1 MSDIEIFSEGGDLN
15 IIPDTKI
22 SIDCSIFYGQT
33 KIGDELNIFN
43 FEQGSSRDFHLRVE
57 EISKN
62 IPPDIFNSKH
72 IVVNKD
78 INVSTKNTL
87 ITAIFNNDGKTL
99 VNNALYLE
107 DKYSSSKYL
116 IKNNLSSKK
125 NFNIFNT
132 NRFTRFGHNME
143 IDNYDDTSLLIN
155 QDFIVENN
163 IVTKKNVNILNDLR
177 TNYIEYNSVDIT
189 NSITVTNNF
198 NSHANLNI
206 NVLNVL
212 KKLTAENVIV
222 DDSIAIRNNSLYLP
236 HISIHNNIDGSLRYN
251 NEKHIVEAYIK
262 DDWRTLNTIK
272 NNENTTNITHHPFY
286 KPHIG
291 ANIDFIQNNN
301 VILSINNN
309 NDSNN
314 IENKAI
320 YINNR
325 DVNMDNIY
333 IKEDLVVKNIYNFN
347 DNVKIVGETY
357 LGDNLLTLDDN
368 LVTISSN
375 KNIENPLN
383 GSIRYNNKNDLCE
396 AYINKWGPLQRISN
410 NDNTMNI
417 DLFPKV
423 IDQDYN
429 SIIFNV
435 NNSYV
440 FNITRDLCIFDIDK
454 VKIRQNVNLQKNL
467 NIYGNLASTTLNINN
482 HNLYK
487 NGDYIVNDTIV
498 NGVPNVIAEEKLI
511 IVSPIDIKVS
521 KYVFY
526 TQSVITTGDL
536 SCNIFNTFV
545 ENNEFIN
552 NYSIFI
558 NKYKVY
564 QTFTMTNIVLN
575 LNLTLE
581 EDVIFTI
588 KINNT
593 HTQEITVMANKN
605 YGSEDVNIEIVA
617 PQDLYITISS
627 NVSIDNL
634 YGKITLY
641 GEYKSMTGNLINN
654 GSHVYSEQPNI
665 FELEDRS
672 IIGNT
677 TVRNNLNLTSMY
689 NLNIPHFLVHK
700 NVGIGTSSTDADFH
714 VKNMDNTLFIHKN
727 NKVGI
732 GTDSPTALL
741 TVHSDVDTNSIN
753 EGSILLDKSM
763 NNTGKLTVSG
773 NLVALNNLN
782 VNTIFTE
789 DKINV
794 GSHLII
800 KNNIDFHN
808 NVNNDLYTINIEKD
822 IKITDLTKYPDL
834 ILTKNN
840 EASNIALYN
849 NKLNLKIDQTKFV
862 KIIKYPTNNAKNQ
875 ISLENTVNDLY
886 FSHNKEPLLNIANN
900 TISTNN
906 LITNLNSSD
915 IFSISSNF
923 NINKNSINIKSNHFI
938 VNNVN
943 LLEKFND
950 IRRCYFSPYNINC
963 NNTITGNNIFNI
975 TYNRP
980 QLFGNLNN
988 YKTHTSKYIEY
999 IGFQFCLGNINTNI
1013 HENWNK
1019 NSFIYYK
1026 DINQINFNHNV
1037 ISYNNTLSIGKINK
1051 NEYFQGTSLYDFN
1064 NSTNTYN
1071 LNIDNDKTQLIFNQT
1086 SGAAIFSEY
1095 SLDKYMSLRMF
1106 PIYNTR
1112 EQYLYYSNPI
1122 LFNLK

>member
-1 MSDIEIFSEGGDLN
+1 
-15 IIPDTKI
+15 
-22 SIDCSIFYGQT
+22 
-33 KIGDELNIFN
+33 
-43 FEQGSSRDFHLRVE
+43 
-57 EISKN
+57 
-62 IPPDIFNSKH
+62 
-72 IVVNKD
+72 
-78 INVSTKNTL
+78 
-87 ITAIFNNDGKTL
+87 
-99 VNNALYLE
+99 
-107 DKYSSSKYL
+107 
-116 IKNNLSSKK
+116 
-125 NFNIFNT
+125 
-132 NRFTRFGHNME
+132 ME

-155 QDFIVENN
+155 QDFIIENN
-163 IVTKKNVNILNDLR
+163 IETKKNVNILNDLR

-212 KKLTAENVIV
+212 QKITTENVIV

-291 ANIDFIQNNN
+291 TNIDFIQNNN
-301 VILSINNN
+301 IILSINNN

-333 IKEDLVVKNIYNFN
+333 IKQDLVVKNIYNFD
-347 DNVKIVGETY
+347 DNVKIVGEAY

-383 GSIRYNNKNDLCE
+383 GSIRYNNKNNLCE

-417 DLFPKV
+417 DLFPKA

-454 VKIRQNVNLQKNL
+454 VKIRQNVNLHKNL

-487 NGDYIVNDTIV
+487 IGDYIVNDTIV

-526 TQSVITTGDL
+526 TQSVITTGDHIFT
-536 SCNIFNTFV
+536 CNIFNTFV

-552 NYSIFI
+552 NYSIFT
-558 NKYKVY
+558 NKYKIY

-593 HTQEITVMANKN
+593 HTQEITVLANKN
-605 YGSEDVNIEIVA
+605 YGSEDVDIEIVA

-627 NVSIDNL
+627 NVIIDNL

-654 GSHVYSEQPNI
+654 GSRVYSEQTNI

-677 TVRNNLNLTSMY
+677 TVR
-689 NLNIPHFLVHK
+689 
-700 NVGIGTSSTDADFH
+700 
-714 VKNMDNTLFIHKN
+714 
-727 NKVGI
+727 
-732 GTDSPTALL
+732 
-741 TVHSDVDTNSIN
+741 
-753 EGSILLDKSM
+753 
-763 NNTGKLTVSG
+763 
-773 NLVALNNLN
+773 
-782 VNTIFTE
+782 
-789 DKINV
+789 
-794 GSHLII
+794 
-800 KNNIDFHN
+800 
-808 NVNNDLYTINIEKD
+808 
-822 IKITDLTKYPDL
+822 
-834 ILTKNN
+834 
-840 EASNIALYN
+840 
-849 NKLNLKIDQTKFV
+849 
-862 KIIKYPTNNAKNQ
+862 
-875 ISLENTVNDLY
+875 
-886 FSHNKEPLLNIANN
+886 
-900 TISTNN
+900 
-906 LITNLNSSD
+906 
-915 IFSISSNF
+915 
-923 NINKNSINIKSNHFI
+923 
-938 VNNVN
+938 
-943 LLEKFND
+943 
-950 IRRCYFSPYNINC
+950 
-963 NNTITGNNIFNI
+963 
-975 TYNRP
+975 
-980 QLFGNLNN
+980 
-988 YKTHTSKYIEY
+988 
-999 IGFQFCLGNINTNI
+999 
-1013 HENWNK
+1013 
-1019 NSFIYYK
+1019 
-1026 DINQINFNHNV
+1026 
-1037 ISYNNTLSIGKINK
+1037 
-1051 NEYFQGTSLYDFN
+1051 
-1064 NSTNTYN
+1064 
-1071 LNIDNDKTQLIFNQT
+1071 
-1086 SGAAIFSEY
+1086 
-1095 SLDKYMSLRMF
+1095 
-1106 PIYNTR
+1106 
-1112 EQYLYYSNPI
+1112 
-1122 LFNLK
+1122 